1 MNYALCIIKKSPQS
15 FAKPKKIINF
25 VPNYDIIKKQK
36 KKGKIITLKQLTNN
50 NIHL

>member
-1 MNYALCIIKKSPQS
+1 M
-15 FAKPKKIINF
+15 INF
-25 VPNYDIIKKQK
+25 VPDYYILKNNR